1 MTDVVVSVVIPV
13 HNQTGTLCQAVDSAL
28 CQDVALEVIVVDD
41 ASTVDVRQVLAPY
54 MSEGRDRACEEGKD
68 GAGGHGWPVRLLR
81 NQENR
86 GAARSRNRGV
96 RAARGRYVAFLDSDD
111 WWEPGKLRK
120 QLRLMEKTGDVLCCS
135 GRRLITPDGGWTSR
149 TIGVRPVIR

>member
-68 GAGGHGWPVRLLR
+68 GARKDREVFQGAEKEMKLEPPAGPGSREREAKHETTKGKPVRLPLF
-81 NQENR
+81 
-86 GAARSRNRGV
+86 V
-96 RAARGRYVAFLDSDD
+96 RFGCF
-111 WWEPGKLRK
+111 
-120 QLRLMEKTGDVLCCS
+120 
-135 GRRLITPDGGWTSR
+135 
-149 TIGVRPVIR
+149 